1 MKNLINLLL
10 LASVAFVSL
19 LKAQTVQT
27 FTSAGT
33 QDQYVPVLF
42 SFNNKPFSISR
53 PMIHDNRDWLAY
65 GTATINGIG
74 YAWGSGNTMI
84 KLENY
89 TYGMKNS
96 DYTGGVYS
104 YIGKVLAEWAESGI
118 IVYLRGG
125 TTYNTDGIIKKNDG
139 TYTATAGS
147 QINLSA
153 VPITEPNFN
162 IPPGV
167 YVSNWEINAVTP
179 KINLDD
185 VYSINNNIGI
195 GTSTP
200 AAKLSIKG
208 NVSLQS
214 QLSNTSA
221 RPMLSPRIN
230 EGEIRGISKDGQF
243 SDDGFLRLS
252 AGGGTNTSTQ
262 SFIDLSGY
270 SANVPDRY
278 MNITMGT
285 NGIEKLRIDG
295 NGNVGIG
302 TTNPQNKLDVNGT
315 VHAKEVK
322 VDMVGWADF
331 VFDKEYKLPT
341 LDEVEQHIH
350 EKGHLPN
357 IPNTKEVTENGISLG
372 ESQKLLLQKIE
383 ELTLYSIEQNKLN
396 KEQSELLRQQ
406 QQEIQDLRNEIKV
419 IKK

>member
-33 QDQYVPVLF
+33 QDQYVPVVF

-162 IPPGV
+162 IPRGI
-167 YVSNWEINAVTP
+167 YVADWEINANTQSM
-179 KINLDD
+179 N
-185 VYSINNNIGI
+185 INNLYSKNGNIGI
-195 GTSTP
+195 GNNSPQSKLDINGTIMVGGDTGNLDITSLPNSLDMLKNTG
-200 AAKLSIKG
+200 KLAIGWNLSGGGGETNFIANRGKG
-208 NVSLQS
+208 N
-214 QLSNTSA
+214 TGGFHFYDYT
-221 RPMLSPRIN
+221 N
-230 EGEIRGISKDGQF
+230 EGQRK
-243 SDDGFLRLS
+243 RLLLLNS
-252 AGGGTNTSTQ
+252 
-262 SFIDLSGY
+262 
-270 SANVPDRY
+270 
-278 MNITMGT
+278 
-285 NGIEKLRIDG
+285 
-295 NGNVGIG
+295 NGNALLDG
-302 TTNPQNKLDVNGT
+302 KLE
-315 VHAKEVK
+315 AKEIK
-322 VDMVGWADF
+322 VTTTPTADF
-331 VFDKEYKLPT
+331 VFEDSYKLPN
-341 LDEVEQHIH
+341 LESVEKHIK
-350 EKGHLPN
+350 EKKHLPEIASAAEMQKDGVN
-357 IPNTKEVTENGISLG
+357 IGDFQIK
-372 ESQKLLLQKIE
+372 LLQKIE

-406 QQEIQDLRNEIKV
+406 IQINKTLEQRLQNLENNNQKN
-419 IKK
+419 

>member
-10 LASVAFVSL
+10 LASIAFVSL

-33 QDQYVPVLF
+33 QDQYVPVVF

-162 IPPGV
+162 IPRGI
-167 YVSNWEINAVTP
+167 YVADWEINANTQSM
-179 KINLDD
+179 N
-185 VYSINNNIGI
+185 INNLYSKNGNIGI
-195 GTSTP
+195 GNNSPQSKLDINGTIMVGGDTGNLDITSLPNSLDMLKNTG
-200 AAKLSIKG
+200 KLAIGWNLSGGGGETNFIANRGKG
-208 NVSLQS
+208 N
-214 QLSNTSA
+214 TGGFHFYDYT
-221 RPMLSPRIN
+221 N
-230 EGEIRGISKDGQF
+230 EGQRK
-243 SDDGFLRLS
+243 RLLLLNS
-252 AGGGTNTSTQ
+252 
-262 SFIDLSGY
+262 
-270 SANVPDRY
+270 
-278 MNITMGT
+278 
-285 NGIEKLRIDG
+285 
-295 NGNVGIG
+295 NGNALLDG
-302 TTNPQNKLDVNGT
+302 KLE
-315 VHAKEVK
+315 AKEIK
-322 VDMVGWADF
+322 VTTTPTADF
-331 VFDKEYKLPT
+331 VFEDSYKLPN
-341 LDEVEQHIH
+341 LESVEKHIK
-350 EKGHLPN
+350 EKKHLPE
-357 IPNTKEVTENGISLG
+357 IASAAEM
-372 ESQKLLLQKIE
+372 QKDGVSIGDFQIKLLQKIE
-383 ELTLYSIEQNKLN
+383 ELTLYSIEQNKLI
-396 KEQSELLRQQ
+396 KD
-406 QQEIQDLRNEIKV
+406 QQERLKKLEEKQNIKP
-419 IKK
+419 

>member
-167 YVSNWEINAVTP
+167 YVSNWEINAHTQSM
-179 KINLDD
+179 N
-185 VYSINNNIGI
+185 INNLYSKNGNIGI
-195 GTSTP
+195 GNNSPQSKLDINGTIMVGGDTGNLDITS
-200 AAKLSIKG
+200 
-208 NVSLQS
+208 
-214 QLSNTSA
+214 LSNSLD
-221 RPMLSPRIN
+221 MLKNTGKLAIGWNLSGGG
-230 EGEIRGISKDGQF
+230 GETNFIANRGKG
-243 SDDGFLRLS
+243 S
-252 AGGGTNTSTQ
+252 AGGFDFYDYTNEGQRKRLLLLNS
-262 SFIDLSGY
+262 
-270 SANVPDRY
+270 
-278 MNITMGT
+278 
-285 NGIEKLRIDG
+285 
-295 NGNVGIG
+295 NGNALLDG
-302 TTNPQNKLDVNGT
+302 KLE
-315 VHAKEVK
+315 AKEIK
-322 VDMVGWADF
+322 VTTTPTADF
-331 VFDKEYKLPT
+331 VFEDSYQLPDLESVEKHIKEK
-341 LDEVEQHIH
+341 
-350 EKGHLPN
+350 KHLPE
-357 IPNTKEVTENGISLG
+357 IASAAEM
-372 ESQKLLLQKIE
+372 QKDGVSIGDFQIKLLQKIE

-396 KEQSELLRQQ
+396 KEQSELLHQQ
-406 QQEIQDLRNEIKV
+406 IQINKTLEQRLQNLENNNQKN
-419 IKK
+419 

>member
-10 LASVAFVSL
+10 LVSIAFVSL

-53 PMIHDNRDWLAY
+53 PGIHDNRDWLAY

-96 DYTGGVYS
+96 DHTGGVYS

-139 TYTATAGS
+139 NYTATVGS

-167 YVSNWEINAVTP
+167 YVSNWEINANTQ
-179 KINLDD
+179 
-185 VYSINNNIGI
+185 SINIDNLYSKNGNIGI
-195 GTSTP
+195 GTKAP
-200 AAKLSIKG
+200 ATNLEVSGIIRASSSNDEGGSIDIYNSSKTGTNINTWRIYNMTGGYG
-208 NVSLQS
+208 NSLQFW
-214 QLSNTSA
+214 A
-221 RPMLSPRIN
+221 
-230 EGEIRGISKDGQF
+230 
-243 SDDGFLRLS
+243 
-252 AGGGTNTSTQ
+252 
-262 SFIDLSGY
+262 Y
-270 SANVPDRY
+270 SADQSIYGPRLKLGD
-278 MNITMGT
+278 
-285 NGIEKLRIDG
+285 NGDIAMYGKLE
-295 NGNVGIG
+295 
-302 TTNPQNKLDVNGT
+302 
-315 VHAKEVK
+315 AKEIK
-322 VDMVGWADF
+322 VTTTPTADF
-331 VFDKEYKLPT
+331 VFEDSYQLPNLESVEKHIKENK
-341 LDEVEQHIH
+341 
-350 EKGHLPN
+350 HLPEIASAAEMQKDGVN
-357 IPNTKEVTENGISLG
+357 IGYFQIK
-372 ESQKLLLQKIE
+372 LLQKIE
-383 ELTLYSIEQNKLN
+383 ELTLYSIEQNKLI
-396 KEQSELLRQQ
+396 KEQ
-406 QQEIQDLRNEIKV
+406 QERLKKLEEKQNIKP
-419 IKK
+419 

>member
-162 IPPGV
+162 IPRGI
-167 YVSNWEINAVTP
+167 YVADWEINANTQSM
-179 KINLDD
+179 N
-185 VYSINNNIGI
+185 INNLYSKNGNIGI
-195 GTSTP
+195 GNNSPQSKLDINGTIMVGGDTGNLDITSLPNSLDMLKNTG
-200 AAKLSIKG
+200 KLAIGWNLSGGGGETNFIANRGKG
-208 NVSLQS
+208 N
-214 QLSNTSA
+214 TGGFHFYDYT
-221 RPMLSPRIN
+221 N
-230 EGEIRGISKDGQF
+230 EGQRK
-243 SDDGFLRLS
+243 RLLLLNS
-252 AGGGTNTSTQ
+252 
-262 SFIDLSGY
+262 
-270 SANVPDRY
+270 
-278 MNITMGT
+278 
-285 NGIEKLRIDG
+285 
-295 NGNVGIG
+295 NGNALLDG
-302 TTNPQNKLDVNGT
+302 KLE
-315 VHAKEVK
+315 AKEIK
-322 VDMVGWADF
+322 VTTTPTADF
-331 VFDKEYKLPT
+331 VFEDSY
-341 LDEVEQHIH
+341 
-350 EKGHLPN
+350 HLPN
-357 IPNTKEVTENGISLG
+357 LESVEKHIKEKKHLPEIASAS
-372 ESQKLLLQKIE
+372 EMQKEGVNIGDFQIKLLQKIE

-406 QQEIQDLRNEIKV
+406 IQINKTLEQRLQNLENNNQKN
-419 IKK
+419 

>member
-33 QDQYVPVLF
+33 QDQYVPVVF

-162 IPPGV
+162 IPRGI
-167 YVSNWEINAVTP
+167 YVADWEINANTQSM
-179 KINLDD
+179 N
-185 VYSINNNIGI
+185 INNLYSKNGNIGI
-195 GTSTP
+195 GNNSPQSKLDINGTIMVGGDTGNLDITSLPNSLDMLKNTG
-200 AAKLSIKG
+200 KLAIGWNLSGGGGETNFIANRGKG
-208 NVSLQS
+208 N
-214 QLSNTSA
+214 TGGFHFYDYT
-221 RPMLSPRIN
+221 N
-230 EGEIRGISKDGQF
+230 EGQRK
-243 SDDGFLRLS
+243 RLLLLNS
-252 AGGGTNTSTQ
+252 
-262 SFIDLSGY
+262 
-270 SANVPDRY
+270 
-278 MNITMGT
+278 
-285 NGIEKLRIDG
+285 
-295 NGNVGIG
+295 NGNALLDG
-302 TTNPQNKLDVNGT
+302 KLE
-315 VHAKEVK
+315 AKEIK
-322 VDMVGWADF
+322 VTTTPTADF
-331 VFDKEYKLPT
+331 VFEDSYKLPN
-341 LDEVEQHIH
+341 LESVEKHIK
-350 EKGHLPN
+350 EKKHLPEIASASEMQKEGVN
-357 IPNTKEVTENGISLG
+357 IGDFQIK
-372 ESQKLLLQKIE
+372 LLQKIE
-383 ELTLYSIEQNKLN
+383 ELTLYSIEQNKLI
-396 KEQSELLRQQ
+396 KEQ
-406 QQEIQDLRNEIKV
+406 QERLKKLEEKQNIKP
-419 IKK
+419 

>member
-53 PMIHDNRDWLAY
+53 PGIHDNRDWLAY

-162 IPPGV
+162 IPRGI
-167 YVSNWEINAVTP
+167 YVADWEINANTQSM
-179 KINLDD
+179 N
-185 VYSINNNIGI
+185 INNLYSKNGNIGI
-195 GTSTP
+195 GNNSPQSKLDINGTIMVGGDTGNLDITSLPNSLDMLKNTG
-200 AAKLSIKG
+200 KLAIGWNLSGGGGETNFIANRGKG
-208 NVSLQS
+208 N
-214 QLSNTSA
+214 TGGFHFYDYT
-221 RPMLSPRIN
+221 N
-230 EGEIRGISKDGQF
+230 EGQRK
-243 SDDGFLRLS
+243 RLLLLNS
-252 AGGGTNTSTQ
+252 
-262 SFIDLSGY
+262 
-270 SANVPDRY
+270 
-278 MNITMGT
+278 
-285 NGIEKLRIDG
+285 
-295 NGNVGIG
+295 NGNALLDGKLEAREIKV
-302 TTNPQNKLDVNGT
+302 TTTPT
-315 VHAKEVK
+315 
-322 VDMVGWADF
+322 ADF
-331 VFDKEYKLPT
+331 VFEDSYKLPN
-341 LDEVEQHIH
+341 LESVEKHIK
-350 EKGHLPN
+350 EKKHLPEIASAAEMQKDGVN
-357 IPNTKEVTENGISLG
+357 IGDFQIK
-372 ESQKLLLQKIE
+372 LLQKIE
-383 ELTLYSIEQNKLN
+383 ELTLYSIEQNKLI
-396 KEQSELLRQQ
+396 KD
-406 QQEIQDLRNEIKV
+406 QQERLKKLEEKQNIKP
-419 IKK
+419 